1 MILQCKHHLSQHV
14 LLYSNI
20 TIIIIPYIARA
31 DSLFF
36 FELTRVWWL
45 AAVALIAQRVERQA
59 SAFCNMDPLLFNTS
73 PSSWLMAC
81 VSLTKLVF
89 LHCLFTAMLRYLHGS
104 GRGSDGSH
112 VTDSSVFTH
121 PCDMCFP
128 STNLQPDVSFFWAV
142 APHECFHRAESV
154 WIKGPDGLG
163 QDKLLA
169 SSRIFNQ
176 TPLRKAYEKQLL
188 KYCLM
193 QFNDFS
199 QSASMTGLP
208 LQSSFWSRR
217 ATSQMVPHHCS
228 WSKSVRQQ
236 RGESDKGG
244 DRGGGGG
251 GPTTKATRS
260 ELIEKQCDVWVG
272 APHLHL
278 ISDSHF
284 TGQVWRRRRP
294 YRVTAHKEFQLWT
307 TING

>member
-1 MILQCKHHLSQHV
+1 
-14 LLYSNI
+14 
-20 TIIIIPYIARA
+20 
-31 DSLFF
+31 
-36 FELTRVWWL
+36 
-45 AAVALIAQRVERQA
+45 
-59 SAFCNMDPLLFNTS
+59 MDPLVFNTS

-81 VSLTKLVF
+81 VSLTELVF

-176 TPLRKAYEKQLL
+176 TPLRKALEKQLL
-188 KYCLM
+188 KSCLV
-193 QFNDFS
+193 QWKIFLSLHQRQDYLSNHHSDPGEPPAKWFPI
-199 QSASMTGLP
+199 T
-208 LQSSFWSRR
+208 
-217 ATSQMVPHHCS
+217 VPGVNL
-228 WSKSVRQQ
+228 WDNREVGQIKAGTEV
-236 RGESDKGG
+236 
-244 DRGGGGG
+244 GGG
-251 GPTTKATRS
+251 GPTTTATRS

-284 TGQVWRRRRP
+284 TRQVWRRRRP
-294 YRVTAHKEFQLWT
+294 YRVTAHKEFLLWT